1 MQEIISEDKKKL
13 IKQNDNNIKVKLN
26 EDKLLIS
33 SLDISET
40 NINRDNKTPLK
51 STIEEPLKSI
61 IKECC
66 FKKFLKKTA
75 DDTSI
80 KEELQST
87 LYDFFGKSVSEING
101 SLCLARNAPQ
111 FDTERMIIDGKNHTN
126 LNNTNKETACEC
138 DLIGNCTLFITD
150 TGALEMGSG
159 SIINILQ
166 DSKLLIFGKLT
177 FEPKCV
183 INIGSSDK
191 VVKGKKINGTG
202 GHLIINAEKPI
213 DLTNLT
219 INLYNKDSY
228 LEVHGNDISLSENNI
243 HRFND
248 QATVHLESI
257 TLVKDFVPAISSQ
270 NDED

>member
-40 NINRDNKTPLK
+40 NINRDNKT
-51 STIEEPLKSI
+51 PLKSI